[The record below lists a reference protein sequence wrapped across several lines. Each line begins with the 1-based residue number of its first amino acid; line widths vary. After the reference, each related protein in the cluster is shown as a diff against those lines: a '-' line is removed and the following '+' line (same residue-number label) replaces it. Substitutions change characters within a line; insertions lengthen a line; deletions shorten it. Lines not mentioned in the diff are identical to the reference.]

1 LTRWV
6 IEFSE
11 AARAAAPADGLREA
25 ERRLQQLADSLS
37 WISPESPFWESL
49 AVSRLCLVV
58 GGWSFYY
65 SFDGEV
71 LTVSEAL
78 GK

>member
-1 LTRWV
+1 MTRWV
-6 IEFSE
+6 IELSE
-11 AARAAAPADGLREA
+11 GVVRAAPAGVLREA
-25 ERRLQQLADSLS
+25 EERLQRLADSLTG
-37 WISPESPFWESL
+37 IPAGSPFWASL

-58 GGWSFYY
+58 EGWSFYY
-65 SFDGEV
+65 SFDGKV